1 MLLLLPSLLLC
12 VVNGFLLST
21 TQADLYTSL
30 LNIQAEIAVEKVLLQ
45 NLQTYI
51 ENEIYRMDDLK
62 RFYEKIKALHSNVYQ
77 EPVKAISN
85 PLFAYTLIKRLQI
98 DWQNIVYSN
107 EAIENIQALKDGY
120 EKIEAK
126 LPKAEDLEG
135 AAKGL
140 MRLQDVYALSTKGLV
155 KGEFLQVV
163 GEGVS
168 NIYRPS
174 LSGNLSADDCFQI
187 GKVAYDIGD
196 YYHAVTWLE
205 EAVILFRQSIGIWN
219 TEDQGSLEEA
229 LDHLAFSHYMTG
241 NVGYAVTLSKEL
253 FQLDSNNR
261 RIAKNIL
268 KYEKILEA
276 SLDTELKEVVLQRPN
291 VTHLLT
297 RDTYESLCQR
307 LGSQPKHYQDSQL
320 YCSYETNLNPHLI
333 LQPVKREI
341 LSQKPYVVLY
351 HKFISDSEAMRIKE
365 IAAPS
370 LQRSV
375 VASGEKQATV
385 EYRIS
390 KSAWLKDTVDP
401 VISKLEQR
409 IAQITGLN
417 VQQPYAE
424 YLQVVNYG
432 IGGHY
437 EPHFDHATS
446 PSSPLYK
453 LKSGNR
459 VATFMLYLSAVEA
472 GGSTA
477 FIYANFSVPV
487 VKNAALFWWNLH
499 KNGQGNADT
508 LHAGC
513 PVLVGDKWVANKW
526 IREHGQEF
534 QRKCGADPDE

>member
-1 MLLLLPSLLLC
+1 MFQRLPSLLLC
-12 VVNGFLLST
+12 LVSGSLPPPSRG
-21 TQADLYTSL
+21 DLYTSVV
-30 LNIQAEIAVEKVLLQ
+30 NIQGEIVVEKKLLQ
-45 NLQTYI
+45 HLQSYI
-51 ENEIYRMDDLK
+51 ENEIERIDDLK
-62 RFYEKIKALHSNVYQ
+62 RFYEKVKALHNNVYQ
-77 EPVKAISN
+77 ESVTAISN
-85 PLFAYTLIKRLQI
+85 PLFAYTLIKRLQV

-107 EAIENIQALKDGY
+107 EAIENIQALKADY
-120 EKIEAK
+120 EKMEER
-126 LPKAEDLEG
+126 LPKAEDLVG

-140 MRLQDVYALSTKGLV
+140 MRLQDVYALSIKGLI
-155 KGEFLQVV
+155 KGEFLQSI
-163 GEGVS
+163 GEDVS
-168 NIYRPS
+168 SIYRPTVS
-174 LSGNLSADDCFQI
+174 STLSADDCFQI
-187 GKVAYDIGD
+187 GKVAYDMED
-196 YYHAVTWLE
+196 YYHSVTWLE
-205 EAVILFRQSIGIWN
+205 EAVTLFRQSLGIWV

-229 LDHLAFSHYMTG
+229 LDHLAFSHYMIG
-241 NVGYAVTLSKEL
+241 NVGKAVILSKEL
-253 FQLDSNNR
+253 LQLDVNNR
-261 RIAKNIL
+261 RISRNIAKYQKL
-268 KYEKILEA
+268 LGA
-276 SLDTELKEVVLQRPN
+276 SADAHPKDVVLQRPN
-291 VTHLLT
+291 VTYLLT
-297 RDTYESLCQR
+297 RNTYESLCQK
-307 LGSQPKHYQDSQL
+307 LGSQPKHYQDSKL
-320 YCSYETNLNPHLI
+320 YCSYESNLSPHLI

-341 LSQKPYVVLY
+341 ISQKPYVALY
-351 HKFISDSEAMRIKE
+351 HNFISDSEGKRIKE
-365 IAAPS
+365 IAAPW

-375 VASGEKQATV
+375 VASGEKQTAM

-390 KSAWLKDTVDP
+390 KSAWLKETVDP
-401 VISKLEQR
+401 VIGKLDLR
-409 IAQITGLN
+409 IAHLTGLN

-446 PSSPLYK
+446 PNSSLYRM
-453 LKSGNR
+453 KSGNR
-459 VATFMLYLSAVEA
+459 VATFMIYLSGVEA

>member
-1 MLLLLPSLLLC
+1 MLLLLPSLLLY
-12 VVNGFLLST
+12 VVNGSSLSPT
-21 TQADLYTSL
+21 RGDLYTSL
-30 LNIQAEIAVEKVLLQ
+30 LNIQGEIAVEKVLLQ

-62 RFYEKIKALHSNVYQ
+62 RFYEKVKALHSNVYQ

-98 DWQNIVYSN
+98 DWQNIVHSN

-120 EKIEAK
+120 EKVEAK

-155 KGEFLQVV
+155 KGEFLQVA
-163 GEGVS
+163 GDDVS
-168 NIYRPS
+168 ILYRPT
-174 LSGNLSADDCFQI
+174 LSSTLSADDCFQI

-196 YYHAVTWLE
+196 YYHSVTWLE
-205 EAVILFRQSIGIWN
+205 EAVTLFRQSIGIWN
-219 TEDQGSLEEA
+219 TEDQGNLEEA

-253 FQLDSNNR
+253 LRLDSNNR

-268 KYEKILEA
+268 KYEKILQA
-276 SLDTELKEVVLQRPN
+276 SLEAEPKEIVLQRPN

-320 YCSYETNLNPHLI
+320 YCSYETNLSPYLI

-341 LSQKPYVVLY
+341 ISQKPYVVLY
-351 HKFISDSEAMRIKE
+351 HKFISDSEAKRIKE
-365 IAAPS
+365 IAGPS

-375 VASGEKQATV
+375 VASGDKQAAV

-401 VISKLEQR
+401 VIKKLEQR
-409 IAQITGLN
+409 IAHFTGLN

-446 PSSPLYK
+446 PNSPLYK

-459 VATFMLYLSAVEA
+459 VATFMIYLSTVEA